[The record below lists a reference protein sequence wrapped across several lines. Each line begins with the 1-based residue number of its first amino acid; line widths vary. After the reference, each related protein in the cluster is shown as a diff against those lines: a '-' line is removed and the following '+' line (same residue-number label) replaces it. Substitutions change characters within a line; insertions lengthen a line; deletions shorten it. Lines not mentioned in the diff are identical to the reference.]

1 MSWFDT
7 SKLANIANKAMKEA
21 QKTLDT
27 ALDIKDEEGAEV
39 GDKAGVWNSWKMI
52 KSDSDSKI
60 SENADPNSSSMWGSF
75 SGSFFE
81 AGTVGQPGP
90 QQVPGAEP
98 VSHQP
103 TRSSLD
109 EGVPQSATSS
119 PAVVTC
125 APISSSIL
133 ATPPVSVSGEC
144 VAPSSSS
151 VLGGEEGL
159 TSSWEDEEKF
169 STSRLVVTDRESTN
183 SPDSPS
189 VELVSPSDQQSNP
202 SNTSLSSTT
211 SQELQS
217 VDLASSCVSQSSIDV
232 ISPSSVELIS
242 PSDVEVISPEP
253 YPEKEQPALATL
265 VSVED
270 SLDLDSSMSSDRTV
284 IDCQDAQDQDQGQG
298 DMQDLLEEAMV
309 DAEKKSETSS
319 SRSSEIVKVESLPVS
334 EVTSCDEL
342 EGGVDV
348 DNCTTNS
355 SDIEVIS
362 SPGLGGG
369 RQHVRNTSDQSS
381 TQGEGGEMATV
392 EMLRK
397 RNKELSELVSAREGR
412 LVAVSREIAHLQE
425 ESGEMAVRLQGAI
438 EQAKV
443 ERGKCEEMK
452 SEVRGLE
459 NKVSVGQGEVLR
471 LEKEVAKLNHALK
484 EVGGDDKEKDEII
497 EDLRSEGEALARQN
511 GKQAEVIRKLRS
523 KEKSHDGEVSK
534 LKTELEKNVV
544 EVERLRK
551 SLAAKNNLEG
561 SQSEAIKTLTEANQ
575 AWEGE
580 NKKMKNELEDNVE
593 KVVGL
598 RSSLE
603 SAYRE
608 MAEMKRKLEEAAGEA
623 AAAALSKEVSLREEA
638 VASLGEERR
647 AWHLHKGRLE
657 GQVVNL
663 QDSLQM
669 QEQASSS
676 REEMY
681 RQEISSLRVRLEQS
695 DNRHEDLAESVGQA
709 TKPLLRQIETLQS
722 SLREVTSV
730 QERVEQSMSE
740 RLQVASHSLAQVQE
754 RERSLQEQW
763 RGASGKIVGLEGQ
776 VAREKEARMIA
787 ETRVEKLEGDTI
799 VLKDTIIRKDKVH
812 DEEKMRLSEEVGELK
827 REKEFLAVSLDTEKG
842 ESENRRKKSLALM
855 EQLKERDRRVRE
867 LQVEMDSRLNTSK
880 EDSVTSFH
888 SSPTPSLSQLSIA
901 GSESFSRDP
910 WPEEVFS
917 TSGYSAPSLYESV
930 KMGNTT
936 ALMEN
941 IQSQLKLKE
950 GELSQ
955 LQAEYSNIER
965 VRDTMGQELTKLTI
979 KAEQMDTLT
988 REMAKLK
995 EEYHTLQQKYQTMLT
1010 MYGEKVEEAEELK
1023 LDLQDVKEMYKMQ
1036 IDQLTNFSKS
1046 D

>member
-1 MSWFDT
+1 
-7 SKLANIANKAMKEA
+7 
-21 QKTLDT
+21 
-27 ALDIKDEEGAEV
+27 
-39 GDKAGVWNSWKMI
+39 MI

-98 VSHQP
+98 VSYQP

-109 EGVPQSATSS
+109 EGVPQPETS

-133 ATPPVSVSGEC
+133 ATPPLSVSGEC

-284 IDCQDAQDQDQGQG
+284 IDCQDAQDPDRGQG

-381 TQGEGGEMATV
+381 TQGECGEMATV

-534 LKTELEKNVV
+534 LKTELEKNVA
-544 EVERLRK
+544 EVERRRK

-608 MAEMKRKLEEAAGEA
+608 MAEMKRKLEEAA
-623 AAAALSKEVSLREEA
+623 AAALSKEVSLREEA

-669 QEQASSS
+669 QEQASNS

-787 ETRVEKLEGDTI
+787 DTRVEKLEGDTI

-965 VRDTMGQELTKLTI
+965 VRDTMGQEPTKLTI

>member
-7 SKLANIANKAMKEA
+7 SKLANMANKAMKEA

-27 ALDIKDEEGAEV
+27 ALDIKEEEGAEA
-39 GDKAGVWNSWKMI
+39 GDKITVWNSWKMI
-52 KSDSDSKI
+52 KSDSDSKL
-60 SENADPNSSSMWGSF
+60 SEKSESSNVSAWGSF

-81 AGTVGQPGP
+81 AGTVGQEGG
-90 QQVPGAEP
+90 GASEP
-98 VSHQP
+98 VSSQP
-103 TRSSLD
+103 VQTRVE
-109 EGVPQSATSS
+109 EGVVTSAPSK
-119 PAVVTC
+119 V
-125 APISSSIL
+125 PIVPL
-133 ATPPVSVSGEC
+133 ELPGEC

-159 TSSWEDEEKF
+159 TSSWEEEKF
-169 STSRLVVTDRESTN
+169 STSRLVVTDGEN
-183 SPDSPS
+183 SNSSNSPS
-189 VELVSPSDQQSNP
+189 VELVSPTDQPGLPNSCNTFQEDLESVNQS
-202 SNTSLSSTT
+202 
-211 SQELQS
+211 
-217 VDLASSCVSQSSIDV
+217 SSCVSQSSIDV

-253 YPEKEQPALATL
+253 FDEKEEEVLAP
-265 VSVED
+265 VVNVED

-284 IDCQDAQDQDQGQG
+284 VDCKENQHEQQSGG
-298 DMQDLLEEAMV
+298 MQDLLEEAMV
-309 DAEKKSETSS
+309 DSEKKSETSS

-342 EGGVDV
+342 EVGVDI

-362 SPGLGGG
+362 SPGCGGG
-369 RQHVRNTSDQSS
+369 KGSSASESSNKWGPHHVRNTSDQS
-381 TQGEGGEMATV
+381 TQGEGNDTGEV
-392 EMLRK
+392 ELLRK
-397 RNKELSELVSAREGR
+397 RNKELTDLLGARESR

-425 ESGEMAVRLQGAI
+425 ESGEMAMRLQGAI
-438 EQAKV
+438 EQTKLEKTKA
-443 ERGKCEEMK
+443 EESK
-452 SEVRGLE
+452 KEVKGLE
-459 NKVSVGQGEVLR
+459 NKVSIGQGEINR
-471 LEKEVAKLNHALK
+471 LEKEVSKLNRALK
-484 EVGGDDKEKDEII
+484 DVGGEDQEKDEII
-497 EDLRSEGEALARQN
+497 SDLRSEGEALARQN
-511 GKQAEVIRKLRS
+511 GKQAEVIRKLRA
-523 KEKSHDGEVSK
+523 KEKGNDNEVSK
-534 LKTELEKNVV
+534 LKSDLEKNVT

-551 SLAAKNNLEG
+551 SLAAKNDLEG
-561 SQSEAIKTLTEANQ
+561 NQSEAIKTLTDANQ
-575 AWEGE
+575 AWETE
-580 NKKMKNELEDNVE
+580 NKKVKNELEDNLE

-608 MAEMKRKLEEAAGEA
+608 MAEMKRKLEDAAGEA
-623 AAAALSKEVSLREEA
+623 AAAALSKEVSMREEA
-638 VASLGEERR
+638 VSRLEEERR

-669 QEQASSS
+669 QEQASAG

-709 TKPLLRQIETLQS
+709 TKPLLRQIETLQA

-730 QERVEQSMSE
+730 QERVEQNMAE
-740 RLQVASHSLAQVQE
+740 RLQVATHSLAQAQD

-776 VAREKEARMIA
+776 LAREEEARRMA
-787 ETRVEKLEGDTI
+787 ETKVDEVQEKIKLLEEN
-799 VLKDTIIRKDKVH
+799 LMKKEKFH
-812 DEEKMRLSEEVGELK
+812 DEEKMILVEENGELK
-827 REKEFLAVSLDTEKG
+827 REKEFLSSSLSAEKS

-855 EQLKERDRRVRE
+855 DQLKERDRRVKE
-867 LQVEMDSRLNTSK
+867 LQLEMESRLNTSK
-880 EDSVTSFH
+880 EDSMTSIQ
-888 SSPTPSLSQLSIA
+888 SSPTPSLSQISIA

-917 TSGYSAPSLYESV
+917 MPAYSAAPSLYESV

-936 ALMEN
+936 ALLEN
-941 IQSQLKLKE
+941 MQSQLKLKE
-950 GELSQ
+950 GELAQ
-955 LQAEYSNIER
+955 LQAEYVNIER
-965 VRDTMGQELTKLTI
+965 VRESMGQELTKLTI
-979 KAEQMDTLT
+979 KADQIDSLT
-988 REMAKLK
+988 EELARLK
-995 EEYHTLQQKYQTMLT
+995 EEYQTLQQKYQTMLT

-1036 IDQLTNFSKS
+1036 IDQLTNCKR

>member
-7 SKLANIANKAMKEA
+7 SKLANMANKAMKEA

-27 ALDIKDEEGAEV
+27 ALDIKEEEGTEA
-39 GDKAGVWNSWKMI
+39 GDKVTVWNSWKMI
-52 KSDSDSKI
+52 KSDSDSKL
-60 SENADPNSSSMWGSF
+60 SEKSESSNASAWGSF

-81 AGTVGQPGP
+81 AGTVGKDGG
-90 QQVPGAEP
+90 VPEP
-98 VSHQP
+98 VSTQP
-103 TRSSLD
+103 
-109 EGVPQSATSS
+109 VQSANEE
-119 PAVVTC
+119 VVTS
-125 APISSSIL
+125 APSKIPIAPL
-133 ATPPVSVSGEC
+133 ELPGQY

-159 TSSWEDEEKF
+159 TSSWEEEKF
-169 STSRLVVTDRESTN
+169 SSSRLVVTDGEN
-183 SPDSPS
+183 SNCSNSPS
-189 VELVSPSDQQSNP
+189 VELVSPTDQP
-202 SNTSLSSTT
+202 GLACNTTNF
-211 SQELQS
+211 QEEMES
-217 VDLASSCVSQSSIDV
+217 VDQSSSCVSQSSIDV

-253 YPEKEQPALATL
+253 FDDKEEEVLAP
-265 VSVED
+265 VVNVEE

-284 IDCQDAQDQDQGQG
+284 VDCQEHNQEQEQASGG
-298 DMQDLLEEAMV
+298 MQDLLEEAMV
-309 DAEKKSETSS
+309 DSEKKSDTSS

-342 EGGVDV
+342 EVGVDI

-362 SPGLGGG
+362 SPGCVGGKVSSTSEPSNKWG
-369 RQHVRNTSDQSS
+369 PHHVRNTSDLS
-381 TQGEGGEMATV
+381 TQGESSDSV
-392 EMLRK
+392 EMEVLRK
-397 RNKELSELVSAREGR
+397 RNKELTDLLGARESR

-425 ESGEMAVRLQGAI
+425 ESGEMAMRLQGAI
-438 EQAKV
+438 EQSKAEKIKAE
-443 ERGKCEEMK
+443 ERRK
-452 SEVRGLE
+452 EVKGLE
-459 NKVSVGQGEVLR
+459 NKVSIGQGEINR
-471 LEKEVAKLNHALK
+471 LEKEVSKLNRALK
-484 EVGGDDKEKDEII
+484 EVGGEDKEKDEII
-497 EDLRSEGEALARQN
+497 SDLRSEGEALARQN
-511 GKQAEVIRKLRS
+511 GKQAEVIRKLRA
-523 KEKSHDGEVSK
+523 KEKGNDSEVNK
-534 LKTELEKNVV
+534 LKSDLEKNVN

-551 SLAAKNNLEG
+551 SLAAKNDLEG
-561 SQSEAIKTLTEANQ
+561 NQSEAIKTLTDANQ
-575 AWEGE
+575 AWEAE
-580 NKKMKNELEDNVE
+580 NKKVKNELEDNLE

-623 AAAALSKEVSLREEA
+623 AAAALSKEVSMREEA
-638 VASLGEERR
+638 VSRLEEERR
-647 AWHLHKGRLE
+647 GWHLHKGRLE

-669 QEQASSS
+669 QEQASAG

-681 RQEISSLRVRLEQS
+681 RQEISSLRIRLEQS

-709 TKPLLRQIETLQS
+709 TKPLLRQIETLQA

-730 QERVEQSMSE
+730 QERVEQNMAE
-740 RLQVASHSLAQVQE
+740 RLQVATHSLAQAQD

-776 VAREKEARMIA
+776 LAREGEAKRMAESKVDELQEQIKLIEDNLRKKE
-787 ETRVEKLEGDTI
+787 KF
-799 VLKDTIIRKDKVH
+799 H
-812 DEEKMRLSEEVGELK
+812 DEEKLILVEENGELK
-827 REKEFLAVSLDTEKG
+827 REKEFLSTSLNAEKN

-855 EQLKERDRRVRE
+855 DQLKERDRRVKE
-867 LQVEMDSRLNTSK
+867 LQLEMENRLNTSK
-880 EDSVTSFH
+880 EDSMTSIQ

-917 TSGYSAPSLYESV
+917 MPMYSAAPSLYESV

-936 ALMEN
+936 ALLEN
-941 IQSQLKLKE
+941 MQSQLKLKE
-950 GELSQ
+950 GELAQ
-955 LQAEYSNIER
+955 LQAEYVNIER
-965 VRDTMGQELTKLTI
+965 VKDSMGQELTKLTI
-979 KAEQMDTLT
+979 KADQIDTLT
-988 REMAKLK
+988 TELARLK
-995 EEYHTLQQKYQTMLT
+995 EEYQTLQQKYQTMLT

-1036 IDQLTNFSKS
+1036 IDQLTNCKR